1 MAAIFET
8 TAASGEMEK
17 LTWRSTAS
25 REQPATTGEEE
36 RALSSTMSMFPSE
49 SRANF
54 GDAVI
59 VKRPFN

>member
-8 TAASGEMEK
+8 TAAFGEMEK

-36 RALSSTMSMFPSE
+36 RALSSTILYRRDH
-49 SRANF
+49 SRSTSRER
-54 GDAVI
+54 V
-59 VKRPFN
+59 R